1 MVNDFVTH
9 RKDSSSM
16 TVRAPAV
23 AGLFYE
29 ENPAR
34 LQQHVAGLLDQVTGD
49 ARPTPRALI
58 VPHAGYVYSG
68 LTAARAYARLR
79 PLRDR
84 IRRVALFGPAH
95 RVYLQGMAIP
105 SVDTF
110 STPLGDIPL
119 DRAALQ
125 QIIDLPAVTV
135 SDEAHREEHSLEVQL
150 PFLQAVLADFRLV
163 PVVVGRC
170 DPSAVAAVM
179 DALWQEPDTL
189 LLVSTDLS
197 HFHPYGEARQLDSLT
212 CERLLARNN
221 TLTGEEA
228 CGAQA
233 LNGLMSTAR
242 GRSLDMELISMCNS
256 GDTAGD
262 RNRVVGYGAFAL
274 H

>member
-1 MVNDFVTH
+1 M
-9 RKDSSSM
+9 
-16 TVRAPAV
+16 RAPAG

-29 ENPAR
+29 GDPAR
-34 LQQHVAGLLDQVTGD
+34 LQRHVADLLGQVTAD
-49 ARPTPRALI
+49 AGPAPRALI
-58 VPHAGYVYSG
+58 VPHAGYAYSG
-68 LTAARAYARLR
+68 QTAARAYARLR
-79 PLRDR
+79 PLQDR

-105 SVDTF
+105 SVDAF

-119 DRAALQ
+119 DRTALQ
-125 QIIDLPAVTV
+125 SIATLPAVTV

-150 PFLQAVLADFRLV
+150 PFLQSILADISLV
-163 PVVVGRC
+163 PVVVGHC
-170 DPSAVAAVM
+170 EPTAVAAVM
-179 DALWQEPDTL
+179 NALWREPDTL

-197 HFHPYGEARQLDSLT
+197 HFHSYAEARQLDKLT
-212 CERLLARNN
+212 CERLLAREHD
-221 TLTGEEA
+221 LTGEDA

-233 LNGLMSTAR
+233 LNGLMSTER